1 MTTIVHSET
10 DHAMP
15 SGPLRV
21 RKAGTGRALVHLHS
35 AAGPRI
41 SKVIEALADHH
52 TVHALFM
59 PGFEGMPKHAG
70 VKTLQSLADL
80 VAAYIEKEC
89 GGECDVVGE
98 SFGGWIA
105 LWLAV
110 LHPQRVGQLVLEA
123 PAGLRANNKGGLPE
137 DPQARLKALHAKP
150 EQAPK
155 EQRSEQV
162 LLGNR
167 KAMSEY
173 TGGVAFDD
181 SLAARL
187 GEIKARTLVLMGT
200 LDKVI
205 PSESGQLLKAR
216 VPSSHLTYIWDAAH
230 ALEFD
235 QPKRVSALMLD
246 FLDRG
251 ESFLVRPASPA
262 A

>member
-1 MTTIVHSET
+1 MTTPVFSET
-10 DHAMP
+10 DHAMA

-21 RKAGTGRALVHLHS
+21 RKAGTGRALIHLHS

-41 SKVIEALADHH
+41 PKVVEALADHH

-59 PGFEGMPKHAG
+59 PGFEGMPRHAG
-70 VKTLQSLADL
+70 IKTMQDLAGL
-80 VAAYIEKEC
+80 VAGYIEKEC
-89 GGECDVVGE
+89 GGACDVVGE

-105 LWLAV
+105 LWLAI

-123 PAGLRANNKGGLPE
+123 PAGLRSPNKGGLSD
-137 DPQARLKALHAKP
+137 DPAERLKALHAKP
-150 EQAPK
+150 ERAPEEK
-155 EQRSEQV
+155 RSESV

-167 KAMSEY
+167 KSVAEY
-173 TGGVAFDD
+173 TSGVAFDEE
-181 SLAARL
+181 LATRL
-187 GEIKARTLVLMGT
+187 GEVKARTLILLGT

-205 PSESGQLLKAR
+205 PAESGQLLKSR
-216 VPSSHLTYIWDAAH
+216 IKQSHLTYIWDAAH

-251 ESFLVRPASPA
+251 ESFLVRPASSA